1 VAAEHLLLLP
11 GMMCD
16 ERMWEAQ
23 IRDLPQPTQVP
34 SLAGFESFSEM
45 ATSILENAPDQFGVA
60 GLSMGGILA
69 LEMWR
74 QAPERITHIAL
85 IDTNPF
91 ADAPDRKSLRLQQI
105 ETALN
110 GGLRELATEELKP
123 LYLAQSHRDNDQLL
137 DTILDMALDLG
148 PEVFRTQSIALR
160 DRADSVETLT
170 DINCPAV
177 VICGVEDTLCPVA
190 YHEYMAT
197 RIADAELIVI
207 EDCGHLASMEQPDVV
222 TSALHHLL
230 STPQKSGSIH
240 AQQ

>member
-23 IRDLPQPTQVP
+23 IRDLPQSTQVP
-34 SLAGFESFSEM
+34 SLAGFKTFSEM
-45 ATSILENAPDQFGVA
+45 ASSILENTPEQFGVA

-110 GGLRELATEELKP
+110 GGLRELAVEQLKP
-123 LYLAQSHRDNDQLL
+123 LYLAQSNRDDDELL
-137 DTILDMALDLG
+137 GTILDMALDLG

-160 DRADSVETLT
+160 DRADSVEILT
-170 DINCPAV
+170 DISCPTV
-177 VICGVEDTLCPVA
+177 VICGAEDTLCPVG
-190 YHEYMAT
+190 YHEYMAS
-197 RIADAELIVI
+197 RIPGAKLIVI
-207 EDCGHLASMEQPDVV
+207 DDCGHLASMEQPDVV
-222 TSALHHLL
+222 TSELHRLF
-230 STPQKSGSIH
+230 SSP
-240 AQQ
+240 